1 MKALILAAGRGG
13 RLGSEAPK
21 CLLEVGG
28 RSLLERM
35 LAALVPFV
43 DEALLVSGF
52 QADEL
57 EAAAEACPVRPP
69 LRFVRN
75 PDYLEGS
82 VVSLGS
88 GLASLAADGS
98 SSEGLAGRSL
108 LVMDADVLFPRELLR
123 RLVEDAP
130 ASAFLL
136 DPRGEAGGEEMMLV
150 ARGGRV
156 IRIARR
162 VAPEPGDRCGEG
174 VGFLKLTPPG
184 QALLAREVEALL
196 AAGQRGGDYEGA
208 VDRLL
213 AHHPMGYV
221 EVGDLPWTEVDFPE
235 DLARARAEILPRLA

>member
-1 MKALILAAGRGG
+1 MKALILAAGRGR

-43 DEALLVSGF
+43 DEAVLVSGF
-52 QADEL
+52 QAEVL
-57 EAAAEACPVRPP
+57 EAAAEACPRRPP

-82 VVSLGS
+82 VVSLGR
-88 GLASLAADGS
+88 GLAKESALAEHD
-98 SSEGLAGRSL
+98 L
-108 LVMDADVLFPRELLR
+108 LVMDADVLFPQELLR

-150 ARGGRV
+150 ARGERV

-162 VAPEPGDRCGEG
+162 VDPQPGDRCGEG

-184 QALLAREVEALL
+184 HAGLAREVAALL
-196 AAGQRGGDYEGA
+196 DAGQRGGDYEAA
-208 VDRLL
+208 VDALL
-213 AHHPMGYV
+213 AHHPVGYV

-235 DLARARAEILPRLA
+235 DLARARAEVLPHLE